1 MRAQRIEV
9 TVTAPFI
16 RIALFAGVSALAQ
29 QASSLLCAVIN
40 VVECS
45 AQGECQRS
53 TIESA
58 NLPRFIRVNPA
69 ARSLA
74 STGDD
79 ARTAPIQSVERV
91 NDRLILQGGQQG
103 RAWSATVADKTGQ
116 MSVAVVE
123 DQTAFVVFGACTA
136 AEPERR

>member
-1 MRAQRIEV
+1 
-9 TVTAPFI
+9 
-16 RIALFAGVSALAQ
+16 
-29 QASSLLCAVIN
+29 LLCAVIN

-91 NDRLILQGGQQG
+91 NDRLILHGGQQG
-103 RAWSATVADKTGQ
+103 RAWSATVDDKTGQ

>member
-1 MRAQRIEV
+1 MRVLI
-9 TVTAPFI
+9 PFAV
-16 RIALFAGVSALAQ
+16 ALALTLAAGVSALAQ

-103 RAWSATVADKTGQ
+103 RAWSATVADKTVQ

>member
-1 MRAQRIEV
+1 MRVLI
-9 TVTAPFI
+9 PF
-16 RIALFAGVSALAQ
+16 ALAVALTLAAGVSALAE
-29 QASSLLCAVIN
+29 QASTLLCAVIN

-53 TIESA
+53 TLETA
-58 NLPRFIRVNPA
+58 NLPRFIRVDPA

-79 ARTAPIQSVERV
+79 ARTAPIQSIERV

-103 RAWSATVADKTGQ
+103 RAWSATVAEKTGQ

>member
-1 MRAQRIEV
+1 MRV
-9 TVTAPFI
+9 LTPFAV
-16 RIALFAGVSALAQ
+16 ALALTLAAGVSALAQ

>member
-1 MRAQRIEV
+1 MRVLI
-9 TVTAPFI
+9 PFAV
-16 RIALFAGVSALAQ
+16 ALALTLAAGVSALAQ

>member
-1 MRAQRIEV
+1 MRVLI
-9 TVTAPFI
+9 PFAV
-16 RIALFAGVSALAQ
+16 ALALTLAAGVSALAQ
-29 QASSLLCAVIN
+29 QASSLLCAVIH

-103 RAWSATVADKTGQ
+103 RAWSATVVDKTGQ

>member
-1 MRAQRIEV
+1 MRVLI
-9 TVTAPFI
+9 PFAV
-16 RIALFAGVSALAQ
+16 ALALTLAAGVSALAQ

-69 ARSLA
+69 GRSLA

>member
-1 MRAQRIEV
+1 MRVLI
-9 TVTAPFI
+9 P
-16 RIALFAGVSALAQ
+16 IALASALTLAAGVSALAE
-29 QASSLLCAVIN
+29 QASLLLCAVVN

-79 ARTAPIQSVERV
+79 ARTVPIQSVEHV
-91 NDRLILQGGQQG
+91 NDRLILQATQQW
-103 RAWSATVADKTGQ
+103 RACSAAVADKTGQ
-116 MSVAVVE
+116 MSVAGLE
-123 DQTAFVVFGACTA
+123 
-136 AEPERR
+136 

>member
-1 MRAQRIEV
+1 MRVLI
-9 TVTAPFI
+9 PFAA
-16 RIALFAGVSALAQ
+16 ALAFTLAAGVSALAQ

>member
-1 MRAQRIEV
+1 MRVLI
-9 TVTAPFI
+9 PFAV
-16 RIALFAGVSALAQ
+16 ALALTLAAGVSALAQ

-79 ARTAPIQSVERV
+79 ARTAPIQSVEHV